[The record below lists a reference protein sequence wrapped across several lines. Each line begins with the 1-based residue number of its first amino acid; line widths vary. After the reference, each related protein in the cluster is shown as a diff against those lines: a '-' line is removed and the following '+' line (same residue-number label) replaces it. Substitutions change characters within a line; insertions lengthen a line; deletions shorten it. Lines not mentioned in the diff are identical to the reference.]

1 MKIDISKIATRI
13 AVCLVFMFSSIAI
26 SAVERYTIIWSVLG
40 DTSLFPPRI
49 IEKGNSIDE
58 LPNPK
63 IEYDGKVFYGWT
75 EIPNYDNPTEPPT
88 IINERTI
95 PQKSTTYYAV
105 FSEKIKKDKATW
117 DRTNIDRIESNDEV
131 IISMKTCLNDTYHY
145 YALPNNPE
153 TSNPL
158 AHEVQV
164 AEEQITNILLSETIK
179 WNIVKSSGN
188 TLTLHPSTVR
198 DKWLYINE
206 QKHLK
211 IGTKTTDYNFII
223 QQDFLCSTT
232 SKYFIGIDYK
242 IQGQNMY
249 WYWYAVS
256 KNEFYTQQVC
266 FFKKNQYIYLNF
278 STSRSE
284 HTSFS
289 LQIIEWKKDA
299 IVVMYNGDPNQ
310 QAKIYIN
317 GNAKGE
323 NVTLSDCHKDV
334 AIYEIPISGL
344 ASNTNKQLDII
355 IADQKKTCIIPL
367 IITEETSTNELV
379 NLSSNTDV
387 IIQKGGILTLNSAEI
402 NAQTWGNVTIYGGG
416 KIIVGPECTFNA
428 SSIIMRVGSVENNEY
443 QAAYPQFILQGRLGT
458 VSNFYIDYLTT
469 YDRYYALSIPYE
481 VKTTDIHYPID
492 IYGENVAPDNHG
504 SFTLQFYDGASRADE
519 GIGWSNLVEPA
530 TLVPYTGYTFWG
542 APKKVSVN
550 GAEKERQKFGIHR
563 LPVFDISI
571 INENEV
577 KNNLISV
584 IAHGNEQ
591 TNDNDR
597 GWNFLGNPY
606 LAEYNGSIGDIRYIT
621 QTNDGKKY
629 FSNEVANVTL
639 DPFNTYFVQVDQ
651 NQTIPFNIPNSLY
664 MQSPLKDKY
673 DEISTGI
680 LLSCD
685 DMVDRV
691 GILIANRYTESYDF
705 NADLAKFDNHDLT
718 AYAISTSGNL
728 SYMAISPQTANQ
740 SIEIGYKVLEGNQ
753 FTFQFDDS
761 RYKAQSIDKLYLIDK
776 ELNVTTDL
784 LQTDY
789 SFYSNAGTYDQRF
802 ALDIRFH
809 GTNTANTSVYSQ
821 EPSIILENQSLN
833 ISNLS
838 VGTRVSIYNFLGHC
852 FYQQAATLSELSIQL
867 PSGYYILHI
876 NCAQGLHRTILIQ

>member
-1 MKIDISKIATRI
+1 MLLCIICIS
-13 AVCLVFMFSSIAI
+13 SSLPIRGANVAYWKETSINEITPTDEIVIAI
-26 SAVERYTIIWSVLG
+26 RWISA
-40 DTSLFPPRI
+40 
-49 IEKGNSIDE
+49 
-58 LPNPK
+58 
-63 IEYDGKVFYGWT
+63 
-75 EIPNYDNPTEPPT
+75 
-88 IINERTI
+88 
-95 PQKSTTYYAV
+95 
-105 FSEKIKKDKATW
+105 
-117 DRTNIDRIESNDEV
+117 SN
-131 IISMKTCLNDTYHY
+131 NNAYY
-145 YALPNNPE
+145 YAL
-153 TSNPL
+153 TSTSSENVN
-158 AHEVQV
+158 ATSISVEGD
-164 AEEQITNILLSETIK
+164 ILLGEITSKFIWYIDYIENNTISIYAEQDK
-179 WNIVKSSGN
+179 SRWLYRKSSTIG
-188 TLTLHPSTVR
+188 V
-198 DKWLYINE
+198 
-206 QKHLK
+206 
-211 IGTKTTDYNFII
+211 GTKDEKQFNLITINDNLYLKNQKEYIGLKTN
-223 QQDFLCSTT
+223 QTT
-232 SKYFIGIDYK
+232 SYP
-242 IQGQNMY
+242 Y
-249 WYWYAVS
+249 WACDDKSFDFQSIV
-256 KNEFYTQQVC
+256 
-266 FFKKNQYIYLNF
+266 FFKKDIEYCSLP
-278 STSRSE
+278 
-284 HTSFS
+284 
-289 LQIIEWKKDA
+289 LQIIEWRQDA

-310 QAKIYIN
+310 LAKIYIN

-367 IITEETSTNELV
+367 IITKEISTNELV

-387 IIQKGGILTLNSAEI
+387 IIQNGGILTLNSAEI
-402 NAQTWGNVTIYGGG
+402 NAQKWGNVSIYGGG
-416 KIIVGPECTFNA
+416 KIIVGPKCTFNA
-428 SSIIMRVGSVENNEY
+428 SSIIMRVGSVDNNEY
-443 QAAYPQFILQGRLGT
+443 QAAYPQFFLQGKLGT

-481 VKTTDIHYPID
+481 VNTTDIHYPID

-563 LPVFDISI
+563 LPIFDISI

-606 LAEYNGSIGDIRYIT
+606 LGEYNGSIGDIRYIT

-691 GILIANRYTESYDF
+691 GVLIADRYTENYDF

-718 AYAISTSGNL
+718 AYAISKSGNL

-740 SIEIGYKVLEGNQ
+740 SIEIGYKVSEGNQ

-821 EPSIILENQSLN
+821 EPSIILENQCLN

>member
-1 MKIDISKIATRI
+1 
-13 AVCLVFMFSSIAI
+13 MFSSIAI
-26 SAVERYTIIWSVLG
+26 QAVERYTIIWSVLG

-49 IEKGNSIDE
+49 VEEGNPIGE

-63 IEYDGKVFYGWT
+63 IECEGKVFYGWT
-75 EIPNYDNPTEPPT
+75 EVPIYNNSTEPPA

-95 PQKSTTYYAV
+95 PQKSTTYYAL
-105 FSEKIKKDKATW
+105 FAEKIQKATW
-117 DRTNIDRIESNDEV
+117 DRTDIDRIESNDEV
-131 IISMKTCLNDTYHY
+131 IISMKICLNDTYHY

-158 AHEVQV
+158 ALEVQV

-188 TLTLHPSTVR
+188 TLTLHPSTIR

-206 QKHLK
+206 QKYLK

-223 QQDFLCSTT
+223 QQNLLCSTT
-232 SKYFIGIDYK
+232 SEYFIGIDYK
-242 IQGQNMY
+242 IQGQYMY

-256 KNEFYTQQVC
+256 KNEFYTQQLC
-266 FFKKNQYIYLNF
+266 FFKKNQYIYQNF
-278 STSRSE
+278 TTSCNVS
-284 HTSFS
+284 S
-289 LQIIEWKKDA
+289 LPLQVIEWKQDA

-310 QAKIYIN
+310 RTKLYIN
-317 GNAKGE
+317 GDAQGE
-323 NVTLSDCHKDV
+323 NVRLSDCRKDV
-334 AIYEIPISGL
+334 AIYEIPILGL
-344 ASNTNKQLDII
+344 ASYTNQQLDII

-367 IITEETSTNELV
+367 IISEETSTNDV
-379 NLSSNTDV
+379 ANLSLNTDIV
-387 IIQKGGILTLNSAEI
+387 IQKGGILTLNSSEI
-402 NAQTWGNVTIYGGG
+402 NAQKWGNVTIYGGG
-416 KIIVGPECTFNA
+416 KIIVGPECAFNA
-428 SSIIMRVGSVENNEY
+428 SSIIMRVGSVENGEY
-443 QAAYPQFILQGRLGT
+443 QAAYPQFVLQGKMGT

-481 VKTTDIHYPID
+481 VNTTDIHYPID

-504 SFTLQFYDGASRADE
+504 SFTLQFYDGASRADK
-519 GIGWSNLVEPA
+519 GIGWSDLVEPA

-542 APKKVSVN
+542 APKRVSVN

-563 LPVFDISI
+563 LPIHHVDI
-571 INENEV
+571 INKNEV
-577 KNNLISV
+577 KNNDISV

-606 LAEYNGSIGDIRYIT
+606 LGEYTGTIGDIRYIT

-639 DPFNTYFVQVDQ
+639 DPFNTYFVQVDENQ
-651 NQTIPFNIPNSLY
+651 NIPFNILNSPY
-664 MQSPLKDKY
+664 MQSPRKDKY

-685 DMVDRV
+685 EMVDRV
-691 GILIANRYTESYDF
+691 GVLIADRYTENYDF

-718 AYAISTSGNL
+718 IYAISKSGKL
-728 SYMAISPQTANQ
+728 SYTAISPQTANQ

-761 RYKAQSIDKLYLIDK
+761 RYEAQDIDKLYLIDK

-789 SFYSNAGTYDQRF
+789 SFYSDAGTYDQRF

-809 GTNTANTSVYSQ
+809 ENNTTNIPQYSQ

-833 ISNLS
+833 ISNLP
-838 VGTRVSIYNFLGHC
+838 VGTRVSIYNVLGHC
-852 FYQQAATLSELSIQL
+852 FYQQAATSSELSIQL
-867 PSGYYILHI
+867 PRGYYILYI
-876 NCAQGLHRTILIQ
+876 NCAQGLHRTIFIQ

>member
-1 MKIDISKIATRI
+1 LTSTSSENVNATSIS
-13 AVCLVFMFSSIAI
+13 
-26 SAVERYTIIWSVLG
+26 VEG
-40 DTSLFPPRI
+40 D
-49 IEKGNSIDE
+49 
-58 LPNPK
+58 
-63 IEYDGKVFYGWT
+63 
-75 EIPNYDNPTEPPT
+75 
-88 IINERTI
+88 
-95 PQKSTTYYAV
+95 
-105 FSEKIKKDKATW
+105 
-117 DRTNIDRIESNDEV
+117 
-131 IISMKTCLNDTYHY
+131 
-145 YALPNNPE
+145 
-153 TSNPL
+153 
-158 AHEVQV
+158 
-164 AEEQITNILLSETIK
+164 ILLGEITSKFTWYIDYIENNTISIYAEQDK
-179 WNIVKSSGN
+179 SRWLYRKSSTIG
-188 TLTLHPSTVR
+188 V
-198 DKWLYINE
+198 
-206 QKHLK
+206 
-211 IGTKTTDYNFII
+211 GTKDEKQFNLITINDNLYLKNQKEYIGLKTN
-223 QQDFLCSTT
+223 QTT
-232 SKYFIGIDYK
+232 SYP
-242 IQGQNMY
+242 Y
-249 WYWYAVS
+249 WACDDKSFDFQSIV
-256 KNEFYTQQVC
+256 
-266 FFKKNQYIYLNF
+266 FFKKDIEYCSLP
-278 STSRSE
+278 
-284 HTSFS
+284 
-289 LQIIEWKKDA
+289 LQIIEWRQDA

-443 QAAYPQFILQGRLGT
+443 QAAYPQFILQGKLGT

-481 VKTTDIHYPID
+481 VNTTDIHYPID
-492 IYGENVAPDNHG
+492 IYGENVDRDNHG
-504 SFTLQFYDGASRADE
+504 SFTLQFYDGASRADK
-519 GIGWSNLVEPA
+519 GIGWTNLVEPA

-606 LAEYNGSIGDIRYIT
+606 LGEYTGTIGDIRYIT

-629 FSNEVANVTL
+629 FSNEVADVTL
-639 DPFNTYFVQVDQ
+639 DPFNTYFVQVDKNQ
-651 NQTIPFNIPNSLY
+651 NIPFNILNSPY
-664 MQSPLKDKY
+664 MQSPRKDKY

-680 LLSCD
+680 LLSCGE
-685 DMVDRV
+685 MVDRV
-691 GILIANRYTESYDF
+691 GVLIADRYTENYDF

-718 AYAISTSGNL
+718 AYAISKSGNL

-761 RYKAQSIDKLYLIDK
+761 RYKAKSIDKLYLIDK

>member
-1 MKIDISKIATRI
+1 MKITTSKIATRI

-26 SAVERYTIIWSVLG
+26 QAVEKYTIIWSVLG
-40 DTSLFPPRI
+40 DASFFPPRI
-49 IEKGNSIDE
+49 VEEGNPIGE
-58 LPNPK
+58 LPSPK
-63 IEYDGKVFYGWT
+63 IECEGKVFYGWT
-75 EIPNYDNPTEPPT
+75 EIPNYNDPTEPPT
-88 IINERTI
+88 LINTRTI
-95 PQKSTTYYAV
+95 PQTSTTYYAV
-105 FSEKIKKDKATW
+105 FAEKTKKEKATW
-117 DRTNIDRIESNDEV
+117 DRAELEDISSTDEV
-131 IISMKTCLNDTYHY
+131 VIVMGIQGSDTVYHFALREYVYNGNLYAEPIAIDNNKIIS
-145 YALPNNPE
+145 
-153 TSNPL
+153 
-158 AHEVQV
+158 
-164 AEEQITNILLSETIK
+164 NINQCI
-179 WNIVKSSGN
+179 WNIVHQTNSIIIYPKGNQHIWLCCKNNKLLIDNESNNAFQLIDGYLKNTNYNYYVFVNLNYSS
-188 TLTLHPSTVR
+188 TPVYYYWTVSS
-198 DKWLYINE
+198 DSKECSN
-206 QKHLK
+206 QKISL
-211 IGTKTTDYNFII
+211 
-223 QQDFLCSTT
+223 
-232 SKYFIGIDYK
+232 
-242 IQGQNMY
+242 
-249 WYWYAVS
+249 
-256 KNEFYTQQVC
+256 
-266 FFKKNQYIYLNF
+266 FKKNAFQCQNF
-278 STSRSE
+278 TTSCNVS
-284 HTSFS
+284 S
-289 LQIIEWKKDA
+289 LPLQVIEWKKDA

-317 GNAKGE
+317 GEEGE
-323 NVTLSDCHKDV
+323 VEDVTLSDCRNKKDF

-367 IITEETSTNELV
+367 IITEEISTNELV

-402 NAQTWGNVTIYGGG
+402 NAQKWGNVSIYGGG

-458 VSNFYIDYLTT
+458 VPNFYIDYLTT
-469 YDRYYALSIPYE
+469 YDRYYAFSIPYE
-481 VKTTDIHYPID
+481 VNTTDIHYPID
-492 IYGENVAPDNHG
+492 IYGKNVAPDNHG
-504 SFTLQFYDGASRADE
+504 SFTLQFYDGASRADT

-550 GAEKERQKFGIHR
+550 GADKERQKFGIHR

-639 DPFNTYFVQVDQ
+639 DPFNTYFVQVDENQ
-651 NQTIPFNIPNSLY
+651 NIPFNILNSPY
-664 MQSPLKDKY
+664 MQSPRKDKY

-685 DMVDRV
+685 EMVDRV
-691 GILIANRYTESYDF
+691 GVLIADRYTENYDF

-718 AYAISTSGNL
+718 IYANTKSGNL
-728 SYMAISPQTANQ
+728 SYMAISPKTTNQ

-753 FTFQFDDS
+753 FTFRFDDS
-761 RYKAQSIDKLYLIDK
+761 RYEAQAIDRLYLIDK

-789 SFYSNAGTYDQRF
+789 SFYSDAGTYDQRF

-809 GTNTANTSVYSQ
+809 ENNTTNIPQYSQ

-833 ISNLS
+833 ISNLP
-838 VGTRVSIYNFLGHC
+838 VGTRVSIYNVLGHC

>member
-1 MKIDISKIATRI
+1 
-13 AVCLVFMFSSIAI
+13 MFSSIAI

-49 IEKGNSIDE
+49 IEEGNSIGE

-105 FSEKIKKDKATW
+105 FAEKIQKATW
-117 DRTNIDRIESNDEV
+117 DRTELEQISSTDEVVIIVSVEFNINNIDSVLFYAFTEIEENKLQATSISN
-131 IISMKTCLNDTYHY
+131 
-145 YALPNNPE
+145 
-153 TSNPL
+153 
-158 AHEVQV
+158 
-164 AEEQITNILLSETIK
+164 
-179 WNIVKSSGN
+179 
-188 TLTLHPSTVR
+188 
-198 DKWLYINE
+198 INE
-206 QKHLK
+206 EHINSTIVPKYIWYIDNDDSIIK
-211 IGTKTTDYNFII
+211 ITSKNHN
-223 QQDFLCSTT
+223 DFLYCTASEVRVG
-232 SKYFIGIDYK
+232 SNSDH
-242 IQGQNMY
+242 
-249 WYWYAVS
+249 
-256 KNEFYTQQVC
+256 NEFKINDNLLYNTSRSHYIYLSYKSGSPYWACSINPMANQKLL
-266 FFKKNQYIYLNF
+266 FFKKNAFQNQNF
-278 STSRSE
+278 TTLCTTSSLP
-284 HTSFS
+284 
-289 LQIIEWKKDA
+289 LQIIEWKQDS
-299 IVVMYNGDPNQ
+299 IVVMYNGSADQ
-310 QAKIYIN
+310 DVRICIN
-317 GNAKGE
+317 EDQVYSG
-323 NVTLSDCHKDV
+323 VLSQYKNKKDV
-334 AIYEIPISGL
+334 AIYKIPISGL
-344 ASNTNKQLDII
+344 ASNTNKQLNII

-367 IITEETSTNELV
+367 IITEETSANEWV

-402 NAQTWGNVTIYGGG
+402 NTHKWGNVSIYGGG

-458 VSNFYIDYLTT
+458 VPNFYIDYLTT
-469 YDRYYALSIPYE
+469 YDRYYALSIPYA
-481 VKTTDIHYPID
+481 VKTEDIHYPID

-504 SFTLQFYDGASRADE
+504 SFTLQFYDGASRADN

-542 APKKVSVN
+542 APKNVSVN
-550 GAEKERQKFGIHR
+550 GAKKERQKFGIHR

-606 LAEYNGSIGDIRYIT
+606 LGEYTGTIGDIRYIT

-629 FSNEVANVTL
+629 FSNEVADVTL
-639 DPFNTYFVQVDQ
+639 DPFNTYFVQVDENQ
-651 NQTIPFNIPNSLY
+651 NIPFNILNSPY
-664 MQSPLKDKY
+664 MQSPRKDKY

-685 DMVDRV
+685 EMVDRV
-691 GILIANRYTESYDF
+691 GVLIADRYTENYDF

-718 AYAISTSGNL
+718 AYAISKSGNL

-761 RYKAQSIDKLYLIDK
+761 RYKAQDIDKLYLIDK

>member
-1 MKIDISKIATRI
+1 
-13 AVCLVFMFSSIAI
+13 MFSSIAI
-26 SAVERYTIIWSVLG
+26 QAVEKCTIIWSVLG
-40 DTSLFPPRI
+40 DASLFPPRI
-49 IEKGNSIDE
+49 IEKGNSIGE
-58 LPNPK
+58 LPNPT

-88 IINERTI
+88 LINTRTI
-95 PQKSTTYYAV
+95 PQTSTTYYAV
-105 FSEKIKKDKATW
+105 FAEKTKKEKATW
-117 DRTNIDRIESNDEV
+117 DRTDIDRIESNDEV

-158 AHEVQV
+158 ALEVQV

-188 TLTLHPSTVR
+188 TLTLHPSTIR

-242 IQGQNMY
+242 IQDQNMY

-289 LQIIEWKKDA
+289 LQIIEWKKGA

-317 GNAKGE
+317 GDTQGE
-323 NVTLSDCHKDV
+323 NVTLSDCRNKKDV

-367 IITEETSTNELV
+367 IITEEISTNELV

-387 IIQKGGILTLNSAEI
+387 IIQNGGILTLNSAEI
-402 NAQTWGNVTIYGGG
+402 NTQKWGNVSIYGGG
-416 KIIVGPECTFNA
+416 KIIVDPECTFNA

-443 QAAYPQFILQGRLGT
+443 QAAYPQFILQGKLGR

-481 VKTTDIHYPID
+481 VNTTDIHYPID

-504 SFTLQFYDGASRADE
+504 SFTLQFYDGASRADT

-664 MQSPLKDKY
+664 MQSPLKDKC

-680 LLSCD
+680 LLLCD

-691 GILIANRYTESYDF
+691 GILIANRYTENYDF

-740 SIEIGYKVLEGNQ
+740 SIEIGYKILEGNQ

-802 ALDIRFH
+802 ALNVELK
-809 GTNTANTSVYSQ
+809 NTPTDLVFIADSSINISIYSN
-821 EPSIILENQSLN
+821 ILN
-833 ISNLS
+833 ISNLQ
-838 VGTRVSIYNFLGHC
+838 NN
-852 FYQQAATLSELSIQL
+852 SELTIYDLIGNIVMHRKMEKNDFSITLRQ
-867 PSGYYILHI
+867 GYYLVCVRHNEVPTVFKI
-876 NCAQGLHRTILIQ
+876 TIF

>member
-1 MKIDISKIATRI
+1 MMRCLQYICNFAVRMLLCIICIS
-13 AVCLVFMFSSIAI
+13 SSLPIRGANVAYWKETSINEITPTDEIVIAI
-26 SAVERYTIIWSVLG
+26 RWISA
-40 DTSLFPPRI
+40 
-49 IEKGNSIDE
+49 
-58 LPNPK
+58 
-63 IEYDGKVFYGWT
+63 
-75 EIPNYDNPTEPPT
+75 
-88 IINERTI
+88 
-95 PQKSTTYYAV
+95 
-105 FSEKIKKDKATW
+105 
-117 DRTNIDRIESNDEV
+117 SN
-131 IISMKTCLNDTYHY
+131 NNAYY
-145 YALPNNPE
+145 YAL
-153 TSNPL
+153 TSTSSENVN
-158 AHEVQV
+158 ATSISVEGD
-164 AEEQITNILLSETIK
+164 ILLGEITSKFTWYIDYIENNTISIYAEQNK
-179 WNIVKSSGN
+179 SRWLYRKSSTIG
-188 TLTLHPSTVR
+188 V
-198 DKWLYINE
+198 
-206 QKHLK
+206 
-211 IGTKTTDYNFII
+211 GTKDEKQFNLITINDNLYLKNQKEYIGLKTN
-223 QQDFLCSTT
+223 QTT
-232 SKYFIGIDYK
+232 SYP
-242 IQGQNMY
+242 Y
-249 WYWYAVS
+249 WACDDKSFDFQSIV
-256 KNEFYTQQVC
+256 
-266 FFKKNQYIYLNF
+266 FFKKDIEYCPLP
-278 STSRSE
+278 
-284 HTSFS
+284 
-289 LQIIEWKKDA
+289 LQIIEWRQDA

-310 QAKIYIN
+310 LAKIYIN
-317 GNAKGE
+317 GNAKVE

-402 NAQTWGNVTIYGGG
+402 NAQTWGNVSIYGGG
-416 KIIVGPECTFNA
+416 KIIVEPECTFNA

-458 VSNFYIDYLTT
+458 VPNFYIDYLTT

-481 VKTTDIHYPID
+481 VNTTVIHYPID

-504 SFTLQFYDGASRADE
+504 SFTLQFYDGASRADT

-639 DPFNTYFVQVDQ
+639 DPFNTYFVQVDENQ
-651 NQTIPFNIPNSLY
+651 NIPFNILNSPY
-664 MQSPLKDKY
+664 MQSPRKDKY

-685 DMVDRV
+685 EMVDRV
-691 GILIANRYTESYDF
+691 GVLIADRYTENYDF

-718 AYAISTSGNL
+718 IYAISKSGKL
-728 SYMAISPQTANQ
+728 SYTAISPQTANQ
-740 SIEIGYKVLEGNQ
+740 SIEIGYKILEGNQ

-802 ALDIRFH
+802 ALNVELK
-809 GTNTANTSVYSQ
+809 NTPTDLVFIADSSINISIYSN
-821 EPSIILENQSLN
+821 ILN
-833 ISNLS
+833 ISNLQ
-838 VGTRVSIYNFLGHC
+838 NN
-852 FYQQAATLSELSIQL
+852 SELTIYDLIGNIVMHRKMEKNDFSITLRQ
-867 PSGYYILHI
+867 GYYLVCVRHNEVPTVFKI
-876 NCAQGLHRTILIQ
+876 TIF

>member
-1 MKIDISKIATRI
+1 MKITTSKIATRI

-26 SAVERYTIIWSVLG
+26 QAVEKCTIIWSVLG
-40 DTSLFPPRI
+40 DASLFPPRI
-49 IEKGNSIDE
+49 IEKGNSIGE
-58 LPNPK
+58 LPNPT

-88 IINERTI
+88 LINTRTI
-95 PQKSTTYYAV
+95 PQTSTTYYAV
-105 FSEKIKKDKATW
+105 FAEKTKKEKATW
-117 DRTNIDRIESNDEV
+117 DRAELEDISSTDEV
-131 IISMKTCLNDTYHY
+131 VIVMGIQGSDTVYHFALREYVYNGNLYAEPIAIDNNKIIS
-145 YALPNNPE
+145 
-153 TSNPL
+153 
-158 AHEVQV
+158 
-164 AEEQITNILLSETIK
+164 NINQCI
-179 WNIVKSSGN
+179 WNIVHQTNSIIIYPKGNQNIWLCCKNNKLLIDNESNNAFQLIDGYLKNTNYNYYVFVNLNYSS
-188 TLTLHPSTVR
+188 TLVYYYWTVSS
-198 DKWLYINE
+198 DSKECSN
-206 QKHLK
+206 QKISL
-211 IGTKTTDYNFII
+211 
-223 QQDFLCSTT
+223 
-232 SKYFIGIDYK
+232 
-242 IQGQNMY
+242 
-249 WYWYAVS
+249 
-256 KNEFYTQQVC
+256 
-266 FFKKNQYIYLNF
+266 FKKNAFQCQNF
-278 STSRSE
+278 TTSCNVS
-284 HTSFS
+284 S
-289 LQIIEWKKDA
+289 LPLQVIEWKKDA

-334 AIYEIPISGL
+334 AIYEIPILGL
-344 ASNTNKQLDII
+344 ASHTNQQLDII
-355 IADQKKTCIIPL
+355 ISDQKKTCIIPL

-402 NAQTWGNVTIYGGG
+402 NTHKWGNVSIYGGG

-428 SSIIMRVGSVENNEY
+428 SSIIMRVGSVENKEY
-443 QAAYPQFILQGRLGT
+443 QAAYPQFILQGKLGT
-458 VSNFYIDYLTT
+458 VPNFYIDYLTT

-481 VKTTDIHYPID
+481 VNTTDIHYPID

-664 MQSPLKDKY
+664 MQSSRKDKC

-680 LLSCD
+680 LLLCD

-691 GILIANRYTESYDF
+691 GILIANRYTENYDF

-718 AYAISTSGNL
+718 AYAISKSGNL

-753 FTFQFDDS
+753 FTFRFDDS

-802 ALDIRFH
+802 ALNIELK
-809 GTNTANTSVYSQ
+809 NTPTDLVFIADSSINISIYSN
-821 EPSIILENQSLN
+821 ILN
-833 ISNLS
+833 ISNLQ
-838 VGTRVSIYNFLGHC
+838 NN
-852 FYQQAATLSELSIQL
+852 SELTIYDLIGNIVMHRKMEKNDFSITLRQ
-867 PSGYYILHI
+867 GYYLVCVRHNEVPTVFKI
-876 NCAQGLHRTILIQ
+876 TIF

>member
-1 MKIDISKIATRI
+1 MKITISKIATRI

-49 IEKGNSIDE
+49 IEEGNSIGE

-95 PQKSTTYYAV
+95 PQTSTTYYAV
-105 FSEKIKKDKATW
+105 FSEKINKATW
-117 DRTNIDRIESNDEV
+117 DRTELEQISSTDEVVIIVSVEFNINNIDSVLFYAFTEIEENKLQATSISN
-131 IISMKTCLNDTYHY
+131 
-145 YALPNNPE
+145 
-153 TSNPL
+153 
-158 AHEVQV
+158 
-164 AEEQITNILLSETIK
+164 
-179 WNIVKSSGN
+179 
-188 TLTLHPSTVR
+188 
-198 DKWLYINE
+198 INE
-206 QKHLK
+206 EHINSTIVPKYIWYIDNDDSIIK
-211 IGTKTTDYNFII
+211 ITSKNHN
-223 QQDFLCSTT
+223 DFLYCTASEVRVG
-232 SKYFIGIDYK
+232 SNSDH
-242 IQGQNMY
+242 
-249 WYWYAVS
+249 
-256 KNEFYTQQVC
+256 NEFKINDNLLYNTSRSHYIYLSYKSGSPYWACSINPVANQKLL
-266 FFKKNQYIYLNF
+266 FFKKNAFQNQNF
-278 STSRSE
+278 TTLCTTSSLP
-284 HTSFS
+284 
-289 LQIIEWKKDA
+289 LQIIEWKQES
-299 IVVMYNGDPNQ
+299 IVVMYNGSADQ
-310 QAKIYIN
+310 DVRICIN
-317 GNAKGE
+317 KDQVYSG
-323 NVTLSDCHKDV
+323 VLSQHKKDF

-344 ASNTNKQLDII
+344 ASNTNQQLDII

-367 IITEETSTNELV
+367 IISKETSTNDLV
-379 NLSSNTDV
+379 NLSSNTDIV
-387 IIQKGGILTLNSAEI
+387 IQKGGILTLNSAEI
-402 NAQTWGNVTIYGGG
+402 NAQKWGNVSIYGGG
-416 KIIVGPECTFNA
+416 KIIVGPECAFNA
-428 SSIIMRVGSVENNEY
+428 SSIIMRVGSVENGEY
-443 QAAYPQFILQGRLGT
+443 QAAYPQFVLQGQLGT

-469 YDRYYALSIPYE
+469 YDRYYALSIPYA
-481 VKTTDIHYPID
+481 VKTEDIHYPID

-504 SFTLQFYDGASRADE
+504 SFTLQFYDGASRADN

-542 APKKVSVN
+542 APKNVSVN
-550 GAEKERQKFGIHR
+550 GAKKERQKFGIHR

-606 LAEYNGSIGDIRYIT
+606 LGEYTGTIGDIRYIT

-629 FSNEVANVTL
+629 FSNEVADVTL
-639 DPFNTYFVQVDQ
+639 DPFNTYFVQVDENQ
-651 NQTIPFNIPNSLY
+651 NIPFNILNTPY
-664 MQSPLKDKY
+664 MQSPRKDKY

-685 DMVDRV
+685 EMVDRIGV
-691 GILIANRYTESYDF
+691 LIADRYTENYDF

-718 AYAISTSGNL
+718 IYAISKSGKL
-728 SYMAISPQTANQ
+728 SYTAISPQTASQ

-753 FTFQFDDS
+753 FTFRFDDS
-761 RYKAQSIDKLYLIDK
+761 RYETQSIDKLYLIDK

-789 SFYSNAGTYDQRF
+789 SFYSDAGTYDQRF

-809 GTNTANTSVYSQ
+809 ENNTTNIPQYSQ

-833 ISNLS
+833 ISNLP
-838 VGTRVSIYNFLGHC
+838 VGTRVSIYNVLGHC
-852 FYQQAATLSELSIQL
+852 FYQQAATSSELSIQL
-867 PSGYYILHI
+867 PRGYYILYI
-876 NCAQGLHRTILIQ
+876 NCAQGLHRTIFTQ

>member
-1 MKIDISKIATRI
+1 
-13 AVCLVFMFSSIAI
+13 MFSSIAI

-49 IEKGNSIDE
+49 IEEGNSIGE

-95 PQKSTTYYAV
+95 PQTSTTYYAV
-105 FSEKIKKDKATW
+105 FSEKINKATW
-117 DRTNIDRIESNDEV
+117 DRTELEQISSTDEVVIIVSVEFNINNIDSVLFYAFTEIEENKLQATSISN
-131 IISMKTCLNDTYHY
+131 
-145 YALPNNPE
+145 
-153 TSNPL
+153 
-158 AHEVQV
+158 
-164 AEEQITNILLSETIK
+164 
-179 WNIVKSSGN
+179 
-188 TLTLHPSTVR
+188 
-198 DKWLYINE
+198 INE
-206 QKHLK
+206 EHINSTIVPKYIWYIDNDDSIIK
-211 IGTKTTDYNFII
+211 ITSKNHN
-223 QQDFLCSTT
+223 DFLYCTASEVRVG
-232 SKYFIGIDYK
+232 SNSDH
-242 IQGQNMY
+242 
-249 WYWYAVS
+249 
-256 KNEFYTQQVC
+256 NEFKINDNLLYNTSRSHYIYLSYKSGSPYWACSINPVANQKLL
-266 FFKKNQYIYLNF
+266 FFKKNAFQNQNF
-278 STSRSE
+278 TTLCTTSSLP
-284 HTSFS
+284 
-289 LQIIEWKKDA
+289 LQIIEWKQES
-299 IVVMYNGDPNQ
+299 IVVMYNGSADQ
-310 QAKIYIN
+310 DVRICIN
-317 GNAKGE
+317 KDQVYSG
-323 NVTLSDCHKDV
+323 VLSQHKKDF

-367 IITEETSTNELV
+367 IITEEISTNELV

-387 IIQKGGILTLNSAEI
+387 IIQKGGILTLNSTEI
-402 NAQTWGNVTIYGGG
+402 NAQKWGNVSIYGGG
-416 KIIVGPECTFNA
+416 KIIVGPECAFNA
-428 SSIIMRVGSVENNEY
+428 SSIIMRVGSVENGEY
-443 QAAYPQFILQGRLGT
+443 QAAYPQFVLQGQLGT

-469 YDRYYALSIPYE
+469 YDRYYALSIPYV
-481 VKTTDIHYPID
+481 VKTEDIHYPID

-504 SFTLQFYDGASRADE
+504 SFTLQFYDGASRADN

-542 APKKVSVN
+542 APKNVSVN
-550 GAEKERQKFGIHR
+550 GAKKERQKFGIHR

-606 LAEYNGSIGDIRYIT
+606 LGEYTGTIGDIRYIT

-629 FSNEVANVTL
+629 FSNEVADVTL
-639 DPFNTYFVQVDQ
+639 DPFNTYFVQVDENQ
-651 NQTIPFNIPNSLY
+651 NIPFNILNSPY
-664 MQSPLKDKY
+664 MQSPRKDKY

-680 LLSCD
+680 LLSCGE
-685 DMVDRV
+685 MVDRV
-691 GILIANRYTESYDF
+691 GVLIADRYTENYDF

-718 AYAISTSGNL
+718 AYAISKSGNL

-761 RYKAQSIDKLYLIDK
+761 RYKAKSIDKLYLIDK

-802 ALDIRFH
+802 ALNVEFK
-809 GTNTANTSVYSQ
+809 NTPTDLVFIADSSINISIYSN
-821 EPSIILENQSLN
+821 ILN
-833 ISNLS
+833 ISNLQ
-838 VGTRVSIYNFLGHC
+838 NN
-852 FYQQAATLSELSIQL
+852 SELTIYDLIGNIVMHRKMEKNDFSITLRQ
-867 PSGYYILHI
+867 GYYLVCVRHNEVPTVFKI
-876 NCAQGLHRTILIQ
+876 TIF

>member
-1 MKIDISKIATRI
+1 MKITISKIATRI

-40 DTSLFPPRI
+40 DASLFPPRI
-49 IEKGNSIDE
+49 IEKGNSIGE
-58 LPNPK
+58 LPNPT

-88 IINERTI
+88 LINTRTI
-95 PQKSTTYYAV
+95 PQMNTTYYAV
-105 FSEKIKKDKATW
+105 FAEKTEKEKATW
-117 DRTNIDRIESNDEV
+117 DRTELDDVYSTDEV
-131 IISMKTCLNDTYHY
+131 VITMGIQGTDSVYYFALRNYLFNGNLYAEPIKVANNQITSDVDYCIWNMVHQADAYVIYPNGNQNIWLCGETNKLKVDTKSYNKFQLVDGYLKNTYYNHYVVVKLN
-145 YALPNNPE
+145 

-158 AHEVQV
+158 HYYWSV
-164 AEEQITNILLSETIK
+164 S
-179 WNIVKSSGN
+179 
-188 TLTLHPSTVR
+188 
-198 DKWLYINE
+198 
-206 QKHLK
+206 
-211 IGTKTTDYNFII
+211 YN
-223 QQDFLCSTT
+223 
-232 SKYFIGIDYK
+232 
-242 IQGQNMY
+242 
-249 WYWYAVS
+249 
-256 KNEFYTQQVC
+256 KNEYDNQNLAL
-266 FFKKNQYIYLNF
+266 FKKNRYLYKNF
-278 STSRSE
+278 ITLRNISSLP
-284 HTSFS
+284 
-289 LQIIEWKKDA
+289 LQIIEWKQDS
-299 IVVMYNGDPNQ
+299 IVVMYNGSADQ
-310 QAKIYIN
+310 DVRICIN
-317 GNAKGE
+317 EDQVYSG
-323 NVTLSDCHKDV
+323 VLSQYKNKKDV
-334 AIYEIPISGL
+334 AIYKIPNSGL

-355 IADQKKTCIIPL
+355 IADQKKTCMIPL
-367 IITEETSTNELV
+367 IITEETSANELV

-402 NAQTWGNVTIYGGG
+402 NTHKWGNVSIYGGG

-428 SSIIMRVGSVENNEY
+428 PSIIMRVGSVENNEY
-443 QAAYPQFILQGRLGT
+443 QAAYPQFILQGKLGT
-458 VSNFYIDYLTT
+458 VPNFYIDYLTT

-481 VKTTDIHYPID
+481 VNTTDIHYPID
-492 IYGENVAPDNHG
+492 IYGENVAPNNHG

-530 TLVPYTGYTFWG
+530 ILVPYTGYTFWG

-639 DPFNTYFVQVDQ
+639 DPFNTYFVQVDENQ
-651 NQTIPFNIPNSLY
+651 NIPFNILNSPY
-664 MQSPLKDKY
+664 MQSPRKDKY

-685 DMVDRV
+685 EMVDRV
-691 GILIANRYTESYDF
+691 GVLIADRYTESYDF

-753 FTFQFDDS
+753 FIFQFDDS

-802 ALDIRFH
+802 ALNVEFK
-809 GTNTANTSVYSQ
+809 NTPTDLVFIADS
-821 EPSIILENQSLN
+821 SINISICSNILN
-833 ISNLS
+833 ISNLQ
-838 VGTRVSIYNFLGHC
+838 NN
-852 FYQQAATLSELSIQL
+852 SELTIYDLIGNIVMHRKMEKNDFSITLRQ
-867 PSGYYILHI
+867 GYYLVCVRHNEVPTVFKI
-876 NCAQGLHRTILIQ
+876 TIF

>member
-49 IEKGNSIDE
+49 IEKGNSIGE
-58 LPNPK
+58 LPNPT

-88 IINERTI
+88 LINTRTI
-95 PQKSTTYYAV
+95 PQKNTTYYAV
-105 FSEKIKKDKATW
+105 FAEKTEKATW
-117 DRTNIDRIESNDEV
+117 DRTDIDRIESNDEV
-131 IISMKTCLNDTYHY
+131 IISMKICLNDTYHY

-158 AHEVQV
+158 ALEVQV

-188 TLTLHPSTVR
+188 TLTLHPSTIR

-211 IGTKTTDYNFII
+211 VGTKTTDHNFII

-232 SKYFIGIDYK
+232 SKHIIGIAHK
-242 IQGQNMY
+242 IQNEKVY
-249 WYWYAVS
+249 WYWYATEQ
-256 KNEFYTQQVC
+256 KNFYTQQLC
-266 FFKKNQYIYLNF
+266 LFKKNQYTYQNFTTVCSEYTYLP
-278 STSRSE
+278 
-284 HTSFS
+284 
-289 LQIIEWKKDA
+289 LQIIEWRQDA

-317 GNAKGE
+317 AKGE
-323 NVTLSDCHKDV
+323 NVTLSDCRNKEDF

-367 IITEETSTNELV
+367 IITEEISTNELV

-387 IIQKGGILTLNSAEI
+387 IIQNGGILTLNSAEI
-402 NAQTWGNVTIYGGG
+402 NTHKWGNVSIYGGG

-443 QAAYPQFILQGRLGT
+443 QAAYPQFILQGKLGT

-469 YDRYYALSIPYE
+469 YDRYYALSIPYK
-481 VKTTDIHYPID
+481 VNTTDIHYPID
-492 IYGENVAPDNHG
+492 IYGKNVDRDNHG
-504 SFTLQFYDGASRADE
+504 SFTLQYYDGASRAE
-519 GIGWSNLVEPA
+519 TGMGWKDLDEPA
-530 TLVPYTGYTFWG
+530 ILNPYTGYTFWG
-542 APKKVSVN
+542 APKNVSVN
-550 GAEKERQKFGIHR
+550 GAEKKRQKFGIHR

-606 LAEYNGSIGDIRYIT
+606 LGEYTGTIGDIRYIT

-651 NQTIPFNIPNSLY
+651 NQTIPFNILNSPY
-664 MQSPLKDKY
+664 MQSPRKDKY

-685 DMVDRV
+685 EMVDRV
-691 GILIANRYTESYDF
+691 GVLIADRYTENYDF

-718 AYAISTSGNL
+718 IYAISKSGKL

-761 RYKAQSIDKLYLIDK
+761 RYRAKSIDKLYLIDK
-776 ELNVTTDL
+776 ELNVITDL

-802 ALDIRFH
+802 VLDIRFN

-838 VGTRVSIYNFLGHC
+838 VGTHVSIYNFLGHC

>member
-49 IEKGNSIDE
+49 IEKGNSIGE
-58 LPNPK
+58 LPNPT

-75 EIPNYDNPTEPPT
+75 EIPNYDNPIEPPT
-88 IINERTI
+88 LINTRTI
-95 PQKSTTYYAV
+95 PQKNTTYYAV
-105 FSEKIKKDKATW
+105 FAEKTEKEKATW
-117 DRTNIDRIESNDEV
+117 DRTDIKDISFNDQV
-131 IISMKTCLNDTYHY
+131 IISMGAVSDNIVIFHCILAFQKVFYIPNPEEIIVKDGSIKSQILDAYIWRIDNTNDHLTIY
-145 YALPNNPE
+145 PNND
-153 TSNPL
+153 
-158 AHEVQV
+158 
-164 AEEQITNILLSETIK
+164 ITQ
-179 WNIVKSSGN
+179 
-188 TLTLHPSTVR
+188 
-198 DKWLYINE
+198 WLYCANS
-206 QKHLK
+206 QLN
-211 IGTKTTDYNFII
+211 IGTRIDDNRNKFTIINNF
-223 QQDFLCSTT
+223 LKNASTSEFVVFKISGIGQWAWDVVKNTNT
-232 SKYFIGIDYK
+232 SI
-242 IQGQNMY
+242 
-249 WYWYAVS
+249 
-256 KNEFYTQQVC
+256 TQQLC
-266 FFKKNQYIYLNF
+266 FFKKNQYIYQNF
-278 STSRSE
+278 TTSCNIS
-284 HTSFS
+284 S
-289 LQIIEWKKDA
+289 LPLQVIEWKKDA
-299 IVVMYNGDPNQ
+299 IVVMYNGDPKQ

-317 GNAKGE
+317 GNTIGE
-323 NVTLSDCHKDV
+323 NVTLSDSLKDV
-334 AIYEIPISGL
+334 AIYKIPISGL

-367 IITEETSTNELV
+367 IISDEISTNELV
-379 NLSSNTDV
+379 NLSSNTDIV
-387 IIQKGGILTLNSAEI
+387 IQKGGILTLNSSEI
-402 NAQTWGNVTIYGGG
+402 NAQKWGNVTIYGGG
-416 KIIVGPECTFNA
+416 KIIVGPECAFNA
-428 SSIIMRVGSVENNEY
+428 SSIIMRVGSVENGEY
-443 QAAYPQFILQGRLGT
+443 QAAYPQFVLQGQLGT

-481 VKTTDIHYPID
+481 VNTTDIHYPID
-492 IYGENVAPDNHG
+492 IYGANVLSNNKG
-504 SFTLQFYDGASRADE
+504 SFTLQYYDGALRAE
-519 GIGWSNLVEPA
+519 TGMGWKDLDEPA
-530 TLVPYTGYTFWG
+530 ILNPYQGYTFWG

-563 LPVFDISI
+563 LPVCDISI

-639 DPFNTYFVQVDQ
+639 DPFNTYFVQVDENQ
-651 NQTIPFNIPNSLY
+651 NIPFNILNSPY
-664 MQSPLKDKY
+664 MQSPRKDKY

-685 DMVDRV
+685 EMVDRV
-691 GILIANRYTESYDF
+691 GVLIADRYTENYDF

-718 AYAISTSGNL
+718 IYAISKSGKL
-728 SYMAISPQTANQ
+728 SYTAISPQTANQ

-753 FTFQFDDS
+753 FTFQFDNS
-761 RYKAQSIDKLYLIDK
+761 RYEAQDIDILYLIDK

-789 SFYSNAGTYDQRF
+789 SFYSDAGTYDQRF
-802 ALDIRFH
+802 ALDIWFH
-809 GTNTANTSVYSQ
+809 ENNTTSIPQYSQ

-833 ISNLS
+833 ISNLP
-838 VGTRVSIYNFLGHC
+838 VGTRVSIYNVLGHC
-852 FYQQAATLSELSIQL
+852 FYQQAATSSELSIQL
-867 PSGYYILHI
+867 PRGYYILYI
-876 NCAQGLHRTILIQ
+876 NCAQGLHRTIFIQ

>member
-1 MKIDISKIATRI
+1 
-13 AVCLVFMFSSIAI
+13 MFSSIAI

-49 IEKGNSIDE
+49 IEEGNSIGE

-95 PQKSTTYYAV
+95 PQTSTTYYAV
-105 FSEKIKKDKATW
+105 FSEKINKATW
-117 DRTNIDRIESNDEV
+117 DRTELEQISSTDEVVIIVSVEFNINNIDSVLFYAFTEIEENKLQATSISN
-131 IISMKTCLNDTYHY
+131 
-145 YALPNNPE
+145 
-153 TSNPL
+153 
-158 AHEVQV
+158 
-164 AEEQITNILLSETIK
+164 
-179 WNIVKSSGN
+179 
-188 TLTLHPSTVR
+188 
-198 DKWLYINE
+198 INE
-206 QKHLK
+206 EHINSTIVPKYIWYIDNDDSIIK
-211 IGTKTTDYNFII
+211 ITSKNHN
-223 QQDFLCSTT
+223 DFLYCTASEVRVG
-232 SKYFIGIDYK
+232 SNSDH
-242 IQGQNMY
+242 
-249 WYWYAVS
+249 
-256 KNEFYTQQVC
+256 NEFKINDNLLYNTSRSHYIYLSYKSGSPYWACSINPVANQKLL
-266 FFKKNQYIYLNF
+266 FFKKNAFQNQNF
-278 STSRSE
+278 TTLCTTSSLP
-284 HTSFS
+284 
-289 LQIIEWKKDA
+289 LQIIEWKQES
-299 IVVMYNGDPNQ
+299 IVVMYNGSADQ
-310 QAKIYIN
+310 DVRICIN
-317 GNAKGE
+317 KDQVYSG
-323 NVTLSDCHKDV
+323 VLSQHKKDF

-367 IITEETSTNELV
+367 IITEEISTNELV

-402 NAQTWGNVTIYGGG
+402 NAQKWGNVSIYGGG
-416 KIIVGPECTFNA
+416 KIIVGPECAFNA
-428 SSIIMRVGSVENNEY
+428 SSIIMRVGSVENGEY
-443 QAAYPQFILQGRLGT
+443 QAAYPQFVLQGQLGT

-469 YDRYYALSIPYE
+469 YDRYYALSIPYA
-481 VKTTDIHYPID
+481 VKTEDIHYPID

-504 SFTLQFYDGASRADE
+504 SFTLQFYDGASRADN

-542 APKKVSVN
+542 APKNVSVN
-550 GAEKERQKFGIHR
+550 GAKKERQKFGIHR

-606 LAEYNGSIGDIRYIT
+606 LGEYTGTIGDIRYIT

-629 FSNEVANVTL
+629 FSNEVADVTL
-639 DPFNTYFVQVDQ
+639 DPFNTYFVQVDENQ
-651 NQTIPFNIPNSLY
+651 NIPFNILNTPY
-664 MQSPLKDKY
+664 MQSPRKDKY

-685 DMVDRV
+685 EMVDRIGV
-691 GILIANRYTESYDF
+691 LIADRYTENYDF

-718 AYAISTSGNL
+718 IYAISKSGKL
-728 SYMAISPQTANQ
+728 SYTAISPQTASQ

-753 FTFQFDDS
+753 FTFRFDDS
-761 RYKAQSIDKLYLIDK
+761 RYETQSIDKLYLIDK

-789 SFYSNAGTYDQRF
+789 SFYSDAGTYDQRF

-809 GTNTANTSVYSQ
+809 ENNTTNIPQYSQ

-833 ISNLS
+833 ISNLP
-838 VGTRVSIYNFLGHC
+838 VGTRVSIYNVLGHC
-852 FYQQAATLSELSIQL
+852 FYQQAATSSELSIQL
-867 PSGYYILHI
+867 PRGYYILYI
-876 NCAQGLHRTILIQ
+876 NCSQGLHRTIFTQ